1 MASTKKFIGYLLAAF
16 ALMVLSVVN
25 VSAIPFGTIQG
36 VEVSGVDAVTNG
48 VTSSVDITAFASQT
62 IPVKVIFLATEDAE
76 DVRVKVWISGEREFA
91 TVSERFDVIKG
102 KTYSRTISVQIPSNL
117 KDELDE
123 SLNLNVVVEN
133 RNDGTADEELVS
145 LTLQRAS
152 YVLEILDANM
162 ADSVNAGELLPID
175 VVIKN
180 IGRQFADDTFVR
192 VSIPALK
199 IEDRAYFSDL
209 APVDNPILESGDLR
223 EVLENENDAAE
234 RRLFLRIPS
243 NVPAGV
249 YVVEIEAFNQDSI
262 TSVSRKLVISGAE
275 ESSMVVAPV
284 HSKSLKAGQT
294 SQYDLVLVNSG
305 TQLRV
310 FELVIESPNGLNV
323 AVSEP
328 VIALAAGTSRTVKLD
343 VSADKAADYEFAVN
357 IHSGTQL
364 VKRESFTANVQG
376 ASATAA
382 ASPTVLL
389 TVVLAVIFIVLLIVL
404 IVLLTRKPEKSE
416 ETGESYY

>member
-25 VSAIPFGTIQG
+25 VSAIPFGTIQS
-36 VEVSGVDAVTNG
+36 VEVSGVEG
-48 VTSSVDITAFASQT
+48 LPEGSVDITAFASQT

-76 DVRVKVWISGEREFA
+76 DVRVKVWISGEREVA
-91 TVSERFDVIKG
+91 TVSERFDVIAL

-117 KDELDE
+117 KDKLDE

-133 RNDGTADEELVS
+133 RNDGTADEKAVS

-162 ADSVNAGELLPID
+162 AETVNAGELLPID

-199 IEDRAYFSDL
+199 IEDRAYFSDI

-249 YVVEIEAFNQDSI
+249 YVVEIEAYNQDSI
-262 TSVSRKLVISGAE
+262 TSVSKKLVISGAE
-275 ESSMVVAPV
+275 ESSMIVVPV
-284 HSKSLKAGQT
+284 HSKSLKTGET
-294 SQYDLVLVNSG
+294 GQYDLVLVNSG

-328 VIALAAGTSRTVKLD
+328 VIALAAGTSKTVKLD

-357 IHSGTQL
+357 VHSGTQL

-376 ASATAA
+376 ASATA